1 MDCKSGKPLE
11 ETADQQCIICET
23 FVLHQAICELE
34 LHSSHLRLITRNKT
48 IDIPIQHTLKFQL
61 IYVHDRPE
69 GIRLFVE
76 GRTIE
81 LRRDFWPRA
90 SEWEDALLSCITH
103 KGFHASFKPLR
114 KLGQGSF
121 ATVYLAEDVMK
132 GEKTAVKVFSKE
144 KAFRGEGRRAIEYE
158 ISIMRAVKS

>member
-1 MDCKSGKPLE
+1 ML
-11 ETADQQCIICET
+11 Q
-23 FVLHQAICELE
+23 QAICELE

-48 IDIPIQHTLKFQL
+48 IDIPIRPSLKFQL
-61 IYVHDRPE
+61 IYLRERAE

-103 KGFHASFKPLR
+103 KGFHANFKPLR

-121 ATVYLAEDVMK
+121 ATVYLAEDIRK
-132 GEKTAVKVFSKE
+132 GEKIAVKVFSKE
-144 KAFRGEGRRAIEYE
+144 KAYKGEGRRAIENE
-158 ISIMRAVKS
+158 ISMMRAVKS